1 MSKPPMPLFAFS
13 PIACFGHIQGTFT
26 VCWRWL
32 LQQHIHILI
41 GIICNLQKKKKKF
54 FFFGGGGGVL
64 LATEMQK
71 ITNGEDNSCGQQVA
85 GTSMLSR
92 LIKRMRWKDTGD

>member
-1 MSKPPMPLFAFS
+1 MLALAAATTYSYS
-13 PIACFGHIQGTFT
+13 Y
-26 VCWRWL
+26 RY
-32 LQQHIHILI
+32 
-41 GIICNLQKKKKKF
+41 NLQFAKKEEKVF
-54 FFFGGGGGVL
+54 FSGEGGGVL

>member
-1 MSKPPMPLFAFS
+1 MLALAAATKYSYS
-13 PIACFGHIQGTFT
+13 Y
-26 VCWRWL
+26 RY
-32 LQQHIHILI
+32 
-41 GIICNLQKKKKKF
+41 NLQFAKEKKKKVF
-54 FFFGGGGGVL
+54 FSGGGLL